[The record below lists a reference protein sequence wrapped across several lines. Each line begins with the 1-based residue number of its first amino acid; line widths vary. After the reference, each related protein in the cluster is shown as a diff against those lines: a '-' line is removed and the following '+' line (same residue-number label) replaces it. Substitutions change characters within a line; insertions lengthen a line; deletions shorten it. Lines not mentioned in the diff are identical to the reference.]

1 MPCDYRILQ
10 SPTNEQA
17 KLILLE
23 GRRAVS
29 YSIPQTQDFLI
40 KKCAPPTIWV
50 VRIYDLDLL

>member
-23 GRRAVS
+23 DRRAVS

-40 KKCAPPTIWV
+40 ENAHHPQFE
-50 VRIYDLDLL
+50 